1 MATALVTKKEA
12 AALLRISARTID
24 RLRAAG
30 QLKAVRVRGAVRFSP
45 AEIDRFITKAT
56 VKNGH

>member
-1 MATALVTKKEA
+1 MATALVTKREA
-12 AALLRISARTID
+12 ARLLHISERTLD
-24 RLRAAG
+24 RLRATG

-45 AEIDRFITKAT
+45 AEIDRFIAKAT